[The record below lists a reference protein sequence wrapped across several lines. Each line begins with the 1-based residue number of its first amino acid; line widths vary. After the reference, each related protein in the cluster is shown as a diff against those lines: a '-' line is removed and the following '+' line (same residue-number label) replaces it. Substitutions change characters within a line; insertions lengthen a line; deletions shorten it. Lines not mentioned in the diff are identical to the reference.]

1 MAILA
6 MARDSDGATEWGGYT
21 RARTARYAKW
31 NGFSGA
37 WDARRGSAMI
47 AELCKSMQ
55 VDASRSEVPHL

>member
-31 NGFSGA
+31 NGFRCLGCSEGISN
-37 WDARRGSAMI
+37 DCRI
-47 AELCKSMQ
+47 MQ
-55 VDASRSEVPHL
+55 IDVSRCVKV